1 MGKKVLPIFK
11 VVINP
16 DDNNDTGV
24 ESIAL
29 VDKPAIESNFVAFSE
44 DIKFNTD
51 EIMKEITNIK
61 VDFAKS
67 SDEKRILTGALLIP
81 GKEIYRNIDGYE
93 CLWVF
98 DADVIEQV
106 RDKYHRLHKTSN
118 VNLSHQT
125 SIEDCYTVESYIVNK
140 DMGINPT
147 FLGDEVIDGSWVIS
161 MKIDDID
168 LWNENKGNDYYKG
181 FSIEGLVDLIETK
194 NESTITYSAAD
205 YYNDLLKEYNET
217 INTERC

>member
-1 MGKKVLPIFK
+1 MGKKVLPVYK

-16 DDNNDTGV
+16 DDKDKTGI

-51 EIMKEITNIK
+51 DIMKEITNIK
-61 VDFAKS
+61 VNFAKS

-81 GKEIYRNIDGYE
+81 GQEIYRNINDYE

-125 SIEDCYTVESYIVNK
+125 PIDDCYTVESYIVNK
-140 DMGINPT
+140 EKGINPT
-147 FLGDEVIDGSWVIS
+147 FLGDEVIDGTWVIS

-168 LWNENKGNDYYKG
+168 LWNENKESDYYKG

-194 NESTITYSAAD
+194 KESTITYSAAD
-205 YYNDLLKEYNET
+205 YYNNLLKEYNKL
-217 INTERC
+217 IYN